1 MVERAGE
8 GLTLVRIGINPL
20 TWTNDDLP
28 ELGEE
33 NSLEKCLA
41 EAKQAGYEGV
51 ELGRKFPRDP
61 AVLGPILAPFRLKL
75 VSGWYSARL
84 LERSAQEEI
93 AALAGHLRL
102 LKELGSDVMVFAE
115 VSRCVHGD
123 RKVPLSRRPRLAE
136 QEWKE
141 FCARLDAVAAYL
153 DQQGVRM
160 AYHHHM
166 GTVIQSEDEVDRMM
180 DATAAVGLLLD
191 TGHLTVAG
199 GDPLRALT
207 RHASRIVHVHCKDVR
222 REPLAKAR
230 KSDLSFLDSV
240 LADVFAVPGDGSI
253 EFEPILGALANAGY
267 RGWLVVEA
275 DQDPAKAHPLTH
287 ARIGHD
293 CLRPMVR
300 RYWPA

>member
-1 MVERAGE
+1 M
-8 GLTLVRIGINPL
+8 VRIGINPL

-51 ELGRKFPRDP
+51 ELGRKFPRD
-61 AVLGPILAPFRLKL
+61 AAKLGPLLKNFHLNL

-84 LERSAQEEI
+84 LERSLEEEVK
-93 AALAGHLRL
+93 AMQSHATL
-102 LKELGSDVMVFAE
+102 LKTLGAKAMVFAE
-115 VSRCVHGD
+115 VSRCVHGE
-123 RKVPLSRRPRLAE
+123 RSIPLSKRPRLAE
-136 QEWKE
+136 EEWQP
-141 FCARLDAVAAYL
+141 FCERLDAIAAEL
-153 DQQGVRM
+153 ERQGLRM

-180 DATAAVGLLLD
+180 GSTKRVGLLLD

-199 GDPLRALT
+199 GEPLRALK
-207 RHASRIVHVHCKDVR
+207 RHAARITHVHCKDVR
-222 REPLAKAR
+222 KDKLERARRE
-230 KSDLSFLDSV
+230 DMSFLDSV
-240 LADVFAVPGDGSI
+240 LGDVFAVPGDGSI
-253 EFEPILGALANAGY
+253 DFEPILRDLAANRY
-267 RGWLVVEA
+267 DGWLVVEA

-293 CLRPMVR
+293 CLRLLAR
-300 RYWPA
+300 RYWKA